1 MRTGAA
7 LQAAC
12 LPCNSKAGPQLQTSI
27 TWERLLCIFMPS
39 ISMYA
44 RLRCCCLKDA
54 SILHRAVASH
64 GFQGAGQR
72 VVPGLP
78 SAAAQACER
87 NKDTADGYLQGT
99 CIGVIN
105 MVQCSLPV
113 GCPVGMSFHGFMLAG

>member
-1 MRTGAA
+1 MG
-7 LQAAC
+7 
-12 LPCNSKAGPQLQTSI
+12 SKGQ
-27 TWERLLCIFMPS
+27 
-39 ISMYA
+39 
-44 RLRCCCLKDA
+44 DG
-54 SILHRAVASH
+54 
-64 GFQGAGQR
+64 GF
-72 VVPGLP
+72 VPGLP